1 MTSIRSQ
8 VCAALTSA
16 AALLLSMGIGSA
28 QDKPPVK
35 IGFVTELTGAWS
47 FFGTSCVAGLKFAE
61 KQLNPP
67 GKRRIE
73 FVILDNQT
81 NPAQAVAASRSLD
94 VQDKVLALSGPT
106 SSDIALAVY
115 GYAEQNKVPFVVP
128 VAAFPQLTKPGSYYT
143 FRLEPDAVGWGYAI
157 AKFVENQKPGGKIA
171 MIYSDYALMR
181 AITAGL
187 KFQAPLSGLKIVA
200 DIAFPQGSSD
210 ATVQA
215 AQILAAQP
223 DFVVVIGAGGFDNT
237 INHQLLDLG
246 IKPEQVIHPYG
257 LTTQVMNWGKRSVG
271 SYYGTFFDSNLDA
284 LTAEGKS
291 FVEQFVAQYDRPP
304 AYGENFCYVTAN
316 VIREVIDK
324 NPEAADDREKFRDAM
339 SALKTKETTSGIP
352 IEFDKNGARK
362 EYYYMMQIKDVA
374 AKSYKA
380 KQIFYTEWDPE
391 VIPVY
396 TLVK

>member
-1 MTSIRSQ
+1 MTSIKSQ
-8 VCAALTSA
+8 VYAALMSGT
-16 AALLLSMGIGSA
+16 ALLLSTGIGSA
-28 QDKPPVK
+28 QDRPPVK

-73 FVILDNQT
+73 FVISDNQT

-128 VAAFPQLTKPGSYYT
+128 VAAFPQLTKPGTHYT

-157 AKFVENQKPGGKIA
+157 AKFVEKQKPGGKIA

-187 KFQAPLSGLKIVA
+187 KYQAPLSGLKIVA

-237 INHQLLDLG
+237 INNQLLDLG
-246 IKPEQVIHPYG
+246 IKPEQVIHPFG
-257 LTTQVMNWGKRSVG
+257 LTTQVLNWGKRSIG

-362 EYYYMMQIKDVA
+362 EYYYVLQITDVA

>member
-1 MTSIRSQ
+1 MTSIKSQ
-8 VCAALTSA
+8 VYAALMSGT
-16 AALLLSMGIGSA
+16 ALLLSTGIGSA
-28 QDKPPVK
+28 QDRPPVK

-73 FVILDNQT
+73 FVISDNQT

-128 VAAFPQLTKPGSYYT
+128 VAAFPQLTKPGTHYT

-157 AKFVENQKPGGKIA
+157 AKFVEKQKPGGKIA

-187 KFQAPLSGLKIVA
+187 KYQAPLSGLKIVA

-237 INHQLLDLG
+237 INNQLLDLG
-246 IKPEQVIHPYG
+246 IKPEQVIHPFG
-257 LTTQVMNWGKRSVG
+257 LTTQVLNWGKRSIG
-271 SYYGTFFDSNLDA
+271 SYYGTFFDFNLDA

-362 EYYYMMQIKDVA
+362 EYYYVLQITDVA

>member
-1 MTSIRSQ
+1 MKKIRSKLPTI
-8 VCAALTSA
+8 LTSG
-16 AALLLSMGIGSA
+16 AALLVSVGISA
-28 QDKPPVK
+28 AQEKPPVK

-61 KQLNPP
+61 KQINPP
-67 GKRRIE
+67 GKRKIE
-73 FVILDNQT
+73 FVISDNQT

-128 VAAFPQLTKPGSYYT
+128 VAAFPQLTKPGSRYT

-157 AKFVENQKPGGKIA
+157 SKFVEKQKPGGKIA

-187 KFQAPLSGLKIVA
+187 KYQAPLSGLKIVA

-237 INHQLLDLG
+237 INNQLLDLG
-246 IKPEQVIHPYG
+246 IKPEQVIHPFG
-257 LTTQVMNWGKRSVG
+257 LTTQVINWGKRSVG

-284 LTAEGKS
+284 LTAEGKN

-362 EYYYMMQIKDVA
+362 EYYYMLQIKDVA

>member
-1 MTSIRSQ
+1 MTSRKS
-8 VCAALTSA
+8 VLTAVLTSA
-16 AALLLSMGIGSA
+16 TIMLASASIGVA
-28 QDKPPVK
+28 QEKPPVK

-47 FFGTSCVAGLKFAE
+47 FFGTSCVAGLKMAE

-67 GKRRIE
+67 GKRKIE
-73 FVILDNQT
+73 FVIADDQT
-81 NPAQAVAASRSLD
+81 SPAQAVAASRSLD

-106 SSDIALAVY
+106 SSDTGLAVY

-128 VAAFPQLTKPGSYYT
+128 VAAFPQLTKPGTRYT

-157 AKFVENQKPGGKIA
+157 SKFVEKQKPGGKIA

-181 AITAGL
+181 AITAGI
-187 KFQAPLSGLKIVA
+187 KYQAPLSGLKIVA
-200 DIAFPQGSSD
+200 DIAFPQGSND

-215 AQILAAQP
+215 AQILAATP
-223 DFVVVIGAGGFDNT
+223 DYVVVSGAGGFDNT
-237 INHQLLDLG
+237 ITNQLLDLG
-246 IKPEQVIHPYG
+246 IKPQQIIHPFG
-257 LTTQVMNWGKRSVG
+257 ITTQVMNWGKRSVG
-271 SYYGTFFDSNLDA
+271 SYYGTFFDSNLDT
-284 LTAEGKS
+284 LTPEGKS
-291 FVEQFVAQYDRPP
+291 FVEQFTAQYDRPP
-304 AYGENFCYVTAN
+304 SYGENFCYVTAN
-316 VIREVIDK
+316 VIREVIDN

-362 EYYYMMQIKDVA
+362 EFMYFLQMTDVA
-374 AKSYKA
+374 AKTYKA
-380 KQIFYTEWDPE
+380 KQAFYIEWDPE

>member
-1 MTSIRSQ
+1 MTSISSR
-8 VCAALTSA
+8 VGAVLTSA
-16 AALLLSMGIGSA
+16 AALLLSTGIGNA

-73 FVILDNQT
+73 FVISDNQT

-115 GYAEQNKVPFVVP
+115 GYAEQNRVPFVVP
-128 VAAFPQLTKPGSYYT
+128 VAAFPQLTKPGSHYT

-157 AKFVENQKPGGKIA
+157 AKFVEKQKPGGKVA

-210 ATVQA
+210 ATVQS

-237 INHQLLDLG
+237 INNQLLDLG